1 MNLFYV
7 AAAIRGVSENKT
19 LEIWGTILLL
29 SIWENGGLEIE
40 VFDCFWL
47 IWHGDLYVYYI
58 RSTAFVL
65 LECIAGN

>member
-40 VFDCFWL
+40 VFGCFWL